1 MTISDYQSCQG
12 HKLADTLRV
21 LRSVPPSRSA
31 PCSASACA
39 WRRRG
44 SWAAF
49 RPGQRVFFRI
59 AIGKLAGQNNPALSI
74 LSIKVEVFS
83 EFLSPIGSGINP
95 PIVEYN
101 VVWLT
106 LLAFQSARN
115 DGRTTILV
123 VQACEVT
130 IRRVR
135 ILMAHFAWPGSSS
148 HLNNSQPISRVLMT
162 KPQKLYC
169 AV

>member
-1 MTISDYQSCQG
+1 VTISHVKGTNWQIRFVCFDRRHHRG
-12 HKLADTLRV
+12 RRHALLPHV
-21 LRSVPPSRSA
+21 LGGGVA
-31 PCSASACA
+31 V
-39 WRRRG
+39 
-44 SWAAF
+44 
-49 RPGQRVFFRI
+49 GQLSDRANGGWRI

-74 LSIKVEVFS
+74 LSIKVELFS

-115 DGRTTILV
+115 DGRTTILL